1 MKIMNSNPMR
11 IALSLILVHH
21 LNVAHAAL
29 AHCLTIGCTRRCPG
43 TIRDQIMAD
52 STPKRPEL
60 DETMAMLQRF
70 AMKV

>member
-1 MKIMNSNPMR
+1 
-11 IALSLILVHH
+11 VHH